1 MKSTPLVLLATINTG
16 FIIPGCDAPFHV
28 LVSAEGRPM
37 RVYEDPYSCQVAA
50 VWHQER
56 GQQVECV
63 VMSRARLS
71 LFTLN
76 DTGRD
81 GP

>member
-1 MKSTPLVLLATINTG
+1 MRVLLLLSLVLA
-16 FIIPGCDAPFHV
+16 GCDTPFHV
-28 LVSAEGRPM
+28 LVDGDGRPM

-56 GQQVECV
+56 GHEVTGGAPECV

-71 LFTLN
+71 QFRLDLH
-76 DTGRD
+76 DKERM
-81 GP
+81 P

>member
-1 MKSTPLVLLATINTG
+1 MRVLLLLSLALV
-16 FIIPGCDAPFHV
+16 GCDTPFHV
-28 LVSAEGRPM
+28 LVSEEGRPM

-56 GQQVECV
+56 GHDVECM

-71 LFTLN
+71 MFELDN
-76 DTGRD
+76 TGKD
-81 GP
+81 D